1 MEEKKMWIKMNPLS
15 FTMLNDRD
23 FQTYSVA
30 WHLSPTSD
38 YFVLKFQKEVA
49 FHMKKKKVCLCMFSL
64 LTSSLGSRCSNG
76 WTDLHTFMKGTNIN
90 HFYFVV
96 SQVSDRHF

>member
-1 MEEKKMWIKMNPLS
+1 MEDKKTWIQVNPLR

-23 FQTYSVA
+23 FQTCSVA
-30 WHLSPTSD
+30 LHFSPTYE

-49 FHMKKKKVCLCMFSL
+49 FHMKKKVCLCMFSL
-64 LTSSLGSRCSNG
+64 LTLLLGSRCSNG

-90 HFYFVV
+90 HYYFVV